1 MPQMLMRWY
10 TINSLLN
17 IIWITKCLVKTPHPM
32 EGQIYVC
39 RAVNKTEVS
48 LNTEIDLFVELNSV
62 VVNEAEKFHC
72 TSWTS

>member
-1 MPQMLMRWY
+1 
-10 TINSLLN
+10 
-17 IIWITKCLVKTPHPM
+17 M
-32 EGQIYVC
+32 EGQIYVF